1 MAIILAVDDSETIRE
16 LVSVTLKRSGH
27 DVVTAKDGNDG
38 LQKAK
43 GGRFDLILSDINM
56 PGMDGF
62 EMIRQI
68 RTLPS
73 HKYTPILTLTTESS
87 ADKKQKG
94 KEVGAS
100 GWIVK
105 PFQPDLLLK
114 AVSRFVK

>member
-1 MAIILAVDDSETIRE
+1 MANILAVDDSETIRE

-27 DVVTAKDGNDG
+27 TVVTANDG
-38 LQKAK
+38 GEGVQKAR
-43 GGRFDLILSDINM
+43 GGKFDLILSDINM

-62 EMIRQI
+62 EMIKQI
-68 RTLPS
+68 RAMPNY
-73 HKYTPILTLTTESS
+73 KYTPILTLTTESS